1 MTIATI
7 LKGKG
12 PDVARVAPGST
23 IADALAL
30 LHSRRIGAVLVMDG
44 DVVAGILS
52 ERDIVRG
59 LHAVGA
65 NIVDH
70 PVSGCMTSPVI
81 TVSSS
86 DSLLSALGLMTDRR
100 IRHLPVV
107 DGGRLAGIVSIG
119 DIVKARLELLEA
131 ETHDMKAYI
140 SAS

>member
-1 MTIATI
+1 MTIASI

-12 PDVARVAPGST
+12 GDVARVAPEAT
-23 IADALAL
+23 IAEALAT
-30 LHSRRIGAVLVMDG
+30 LHARRIGAVLVMDG
-44 DVVAGILS
+44 EAVVGILS

-65 NIVDH
+65 GIVDH
-70 PVSGCMTSPVI
+70 PVSGCMTAPVI
-81 TVSSS
+81 TVGPG

-119 DIVKARLELLEA
+119 DIVKRRLEILEA